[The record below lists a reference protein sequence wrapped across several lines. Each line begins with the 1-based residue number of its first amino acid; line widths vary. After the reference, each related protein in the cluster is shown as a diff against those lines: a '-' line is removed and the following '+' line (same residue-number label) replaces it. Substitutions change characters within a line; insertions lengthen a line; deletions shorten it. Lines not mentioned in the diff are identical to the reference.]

1 MPETPRSI
9 KRMTPYPSR
18 LFGEPASVHLDDEVG
33 MALQDQVI
41 GYVLAR
47 YLVFG
52 ILLDG
57 VV

>member
-1 MPETPRSI
+1 
-9 KRMTPYPSR
+9 MTPYPSR

-33 MALQDQVI
+33 MALQDQVV